1 MFSYNA
7 GKDFG
12 KFEFGRKSLAGPSMT
27 LYIES
32 SLENVYRM
40 SFNPTTRR
48 SFLKAST
55 LTASALVLRG
65 GNLLAQST
73 QTDARIDILPGEPIA
88 TISPEIYSHFIE
100 HLGGVIYDGVW
111 VGEDSKIPNV
121 KGIRKA
127 FIDTMRAIKA
137 PVLRWPGG
145 CFADSYDWRDGLGP
159 QAKRPARTG
168 FWGQQDSNQY
178 GLHEFMHTC
187 RAIGSKPYLAA
198 DLRSLPARDFYQEI
212 EYCNAPAGDVPSN
225 SAAKGVPN
233 ALAAQRAGNGD
244 PSPFDVDLWGVGNES
259 WGCGGN
265 MSPEE
270 YAAEFRRY
278 TAWTP
283 SYSKTPLRF
292 VAVGPNGDDVD
303 WTMRLFRALYS
314 NPERRHLWG
323 LSVHYYTSGSATKF
337 AAGDALD
344 FNSDDF
350 YDLLTRGSI
359 MERVVTDHWGAMRN
373 REGQPQVKLVVDE
386 WGAWYGKG
394 TELAPEYNLS
404 QQSTMRDALL
414 TGITLDIFQRH
425 ADKVAVANVAQSINC
440 IHSLMLASGDRFTV
454 TPTFHV
460 FQMYLPHSGA
470 QAVRAEFTAP
480 GIRNSLADA
489 LIPAGGNSYRGLLD
503 ASKTL
508 AGLSG
513 SASVN
518 AAGSSKQITLTV
530 VNPHLDRPLTT
541 EVVVSGASIASAT
554 GTLLNETDVH
564 AHNDFEH
571 PNAVHPRPASVEPPT
586 AGRLLHIFPS
596 ASVTTLNITLA

>member
-1 MFSYNA
+1 M
-7 GKDFG
+7 
-12 KFEFGRKSLAGPSMT
+12 SLH
-27 LYIES
+27 
-32 SLENVYRM
+32 
-40 SFNPTTRR
+40 PTTRR

-55 LTASALVLRG
+55 LTASALALRG
-65 GNLLAQST
+65 SHLLAQST
-73 QTDARIDILPGEPIA
+73 QTDARIDILPGELIA

-121 KGIRKA
+121 NGIRKA
-127 FIDTMRAIKA
+127 FLDTMRAVKA

-159 QAKRPARTG
+159 KAKRPARTG

-187 RAIGSKPYLAA
+187 RAIGCKPYLAA

-225 SAAKGVPN
+225 SAAKAVAN
-233 ALAAQRAGNGD
+233 ALAAQRAANGD

-337 AAGDALD
+337 AAGDALN

-373 REGQPQVKLVVDE
+373 SEGQPHVKLVVDE

-440 IHSLMLASGDRFTV
+440 IHSLMLASGNRFTV

-480 GIRNSLADA
+480 SIRNPLADA
-489 LIPAGGNSYRGLLD
+489 LIPVGGNSYRGSLE
-503 ASKTL
+503 ASKVL

-518 AAGSSKQITLTV
+518 AAGSGKQITLTV

-541 EVVVSGASIASAT
+541 EVVVSGASIARAT
-554 GTLLNETDVH
+554 GTLLNESDVH

>member
-1 MFSYNA
+1 M
-7 GKDFG
+7 
-12 KFEFGRKSLAGPSMT
+12 SLH
-27 LYIES
+27 
-32 SLENVYRM
+32 
-40 SFNPTTRR
+40 PTTRR

-55 LTASALVLRG
+55 LTASALALRG
-65 GNLLAQST
+65 GHLLAQST

-121 KGIRKA
+121 NGIRKA
-127 FIDTMRAIKA
+127 FLDTMRAVKA

-159 QAKRPARTG
+159 KAKRPARTG

-187 RAIGSKPYLAA
+187 RAIGCKPYLAA

-225 SAAKGVPN
+225 SAAKAVAN
-233 ALAAQRAGNGD
+233 ALAAQRAANGD

-337 AAGDALD
+337 AAGDALN

-373 REGQPQVKLVVDE
+373 SEGQPHVKLVVDE

-480 GIRNSLADA
+480 SIRNPLADA
-489 LIPAGGNSYRGLLD
+489 LIPVGGNSYRGSLE
-503 ASKTL
+503 ASKVL

-518 AAGSSKQITLTV
+518 AAGSGKQITLTV

-541 EVVVSGASIASAT
+541 EVVVSGASIARAT
-554 GTLLNETDVH
+554 GTLLNESDVH

>member
-1 MFSYNA
+1 
-7 GKDFG
+7 
-12 KFEFGRKSLAGPSMT
+12 
-27 LYIES
+27 
-32 SLENVYRM
+32 M

-55 LTASALVLRG
+55 LTASALALRG
-65 GNLLAQST
+65 SHLLAQST

-121 KGIRKA
+121 NGIRKA
-127 FIDTMRAIKA
+127 FLDTMRAVKA

-159 QAKRPARTG
+159 KAKRPARTG

-225 SAAKGVPN
+225 SAAKAVAN
-233 ALAAQRAGNGD
+233 ALAAQRAANGD

-337 AAGDALD
+337 AAGDALN

-373 REGQPQVKLVVDE
+373 SEGQPHVKLVVDE

-480 GIRNSLADA
+480 SIRNPLADA
-489 LIPAGGNSYRGLLD
+489 LIPAGGNSYRGSLE
-503 ASKTL
+503 ASKIL

-518 AAGSSKQITLTV
+518 AAGTGKQITLTV

-541 EVVVSGASIASAT
+541 EVVVSGASIARAT
-554 GTLLNETDVH
+554 GTLLNEPDVH